1 MWCDHP
7 FSQRNM
13 ATERTVVGVGS
24 DREVWGRTKFEKWGG
39 GGENIVVTSFNN
51 GISTPLLTM

>member
-1 MWCDHP
+1 MITHSAKETW
-7 FSQRNM
+7 QQKEQWWGLGV
-13 ATERTVVGVGS
+13 TERCGG
-24 DREVWGRTKFEKWGG
+24 GQNLKNGG